1 MITIRKIL
9 MLLFVL
15 GSISTAQNEVKNY
28 ADVYVDGNGVMRWKG
43 SDKEVSLF
51 GVNYTTPFAYSY
63 RAQKKLGLD
72 LKKAIDLDVAQIA
85 RLGFDA
91 FRVHVWDREISDRN
105 GNLLNNEHLDLFDYL
120 VSKLA
125 ENGIKSIITPIAWW
139 ATGWPE
145 PDVETPGF
153 SQVYSKV
160 ELITNS
166 TAREAQKKY
175 LDQFINHINPYTKY
189 SYKNEPS
196 VIAIE
201 IINEPKHPDNEEQ
214 VTEYVNEMYDVLR
227 NAGLTKPIFYNIS
240 ENWST
245 MQANAVS
252 KSKAEG
258 VSFQWYPTGLVH
270 GKMLT
275 GNYLINVN
283 KYKIPSD
290 SVSGFNKKSKMVY
303 EFDAADIGASY
314 MYPAM
319 ARSYREAGMQFAS
332 MFAYDPSQIAWSNTE
347 YPTHFLNL
355 LYTPSKAISLMIAAK
370 AFHTLPRNKSFGN
383 YPANNVFNE
392 FRVSYEEDLSEMNC
406 DTSFYYS
413 NNTNSIPKN
422 VSSLIHIAGVGSSH
436 VIKYDGTGAYFIDK
450 IENGVWRLEVYPD
463 AIWLKDPFE
472 QTSMTRQVSRLY
484 WNERKMSVDI
494 PNLGNEFA
502 VNSLSTE
509 KQSSGKA
516 SGTEI
521 KVEPGIYL
529 LSSSSVEKSGIEKYL
544 SKENKFLEGL
554 YLPKNISPVV
564 NVVNKTNQNAV
575 TTGRLNFKFL
585 IASDEKIEYANLY
598 MKRAGWRGF
607 KKYPLKNINGFNY
620 VVDDTSK
627 YNLDGNIQYCVSVK
641 TEKNIFTYPGGIQKS
656 PEDWDFSQ
664 NDLWNM
670 NVSKPVEPIV
680 LLDAG
685 RDQRD
690 FIVPQYNPSFRYMI
704 DYSSGS
710 NSEKNSLAVK
720 VSFSKNAAIPF
731 GLQLNVSEI
740 VKPFLSSLN
749 QYKYLVIKG
758 KSDED
763 KLSMVDIRIL
773 MEDGKAYSVRAQLPK
788 NWNDVKIPLSDFKNG
803 SALILPNSYPQFLP
817 KVWNGT
823 KVLVNEKL
831 NLNQIQFVQVTCE
844 KPKSEIQNDKSEV
857 SFRIESIMLERK

>member
-1 MITIRKIL
+1 
-9 MLLFVL
+9 
-15 GSISTAQNEVKNY
+15 
-28 ADVYVDGNGVMRWKG
+28 
-43 SDKEVSLF
+43 
-51 GVNYTTPFAYSY
+51 
-63 RAQKKLGLD
+63 
-72 LKKAIDLDVAQIA
+72 
-85 RLGFDA
+85 
-91 FRVHVWDREISDRN
+91 
-105 GNLLNNEHLDLFDYL
+105 LFDYL

-153 SQVYSKV
+153 SQIYSKV

-166 TAREAQKKY
+166 NAKEAQKKY

-189 SYKNEPS
+189 SYKNDPS

-201 IINEPKHPDNEEQ
+201 IVNEPKHPNNEQQ
-214 VTEYVNEMYDVLR
+214 VTEYINEMYDVLR

-240 ENWST
+240 ENWSS

-270 GKMLT
+270 GKMLR

-283 KYKIPSD
+283 KYLIPSD
-290 SVSGFNKKSKMVY
+290 SVAGFNKKTKMVY

-319 ARSYREAGMQFAS
+319 ARSYREAGMQFAA

-370 AFHTLPRNKSFGN
+370 AFHSLPRNKSFGN
-383 YPANNVFNE
+383 YPANNVFDE
-392 FRVSYEEDLSEMNC
+392 FRVSYEENLSEMNS

-413 NNTNSIPKN
+413 NNTESIPQN
-422 VSSLIHIAGVGSSH
+422 PLLLTHIAGVGSSP

-472 QTSMTRQVSRLY
+472 QTSMSRQVSRLY
-484 WNERKMSVDI
+484 WNERKMSVNI
-494 PNLGNEFA
+494 PNLGSEF
-502 VNSLSTE
+502 VINSLSAD
-509 KQSSGKA
+509 KQSSWKA

-529 LSSSSVEKSGIEKYL
+529 LSSSAIEKNRIEKYL
-544 SKENKFLEGL
+544 SKENKFLERL
-554 YLPKNISPVV
+554 YLPQNISPVV
-564 NVVNKTNQNAV
+564 NVVNKTNRHAF
-575 TTGRLNFKFL
+575 TTDKLNFKFL
-585 IASDEKIEYANLY
+585 IASEDKIEYANLY
-598 MKRAGWRGF
+598 IKRSGWRGF
-607 KKYPLKNINGFNY
+607 KKYPLKNVHGFDY
-620 VVDDTSK
+620 VVNDTSK
-627 YNLDGNIQYCVSVK
+627 YNVDGNFQYCVSVK
-641 TEKNIFTYPGGIQKS
+641 TEKYIYTYPGGIQKS

-664 NDLWNM
+664 NDLWNI
-670 NVSKPVEPIV
+670 NVNIPDEPIV
-680 LLDAG
+680 LLDAF

-690 FIVPQYNPSFRYMI
+690 FIFPQYNPSVKYMI
-704 DYSSGS
+704 DYSAGS
-710 NSEKNSLAVK
+710 NSEKNSVDVK
-720 VSFSKNAAIPF
+720 VSFSKEAAIPF

-740 VKPFLSSLN
+740 VKPFSSSLN
-749 QYKYLVIKG
+749 RYKYLVIKG

-763 KLSMVDIRIL
+763 KPSSVDIKLLMKDGRAYSARVQLSM
-773 MEDGKAYSVRAQLPK
+773 
-788 NWNDVKIPLSDFKNG
+788 NWNDTKIPLSNFKNG

-817 KVWNGT
+817 KVWIGDEGN
-823 KVLVNEKL
+823 KKL
-831 NLNQIQFVQVTCE
+831 NLNQLQFIQVTCE
-844 KPKSEIQNDKSEV
+844 KPKSEIQNDKSQV
-857 SFRIESIMLERK
+857 SFKIESIMLGSK

>member
-9 MLLFVL
+9 MLLFLL
-15 GSISTAQNEVKNY
+15 GSISTAQSEKKNY

-72 LKKAIDLDVAQIA
+72 LKKAIDLDVAQMV
-85 RLGFDA
+85 RLGLDA
-91 FRVHVWDREISDRN
+91 FRIHVWDREISDRN

-120 VSKLA
+120 ISKLE

-160 ELITNS
+160 ELITNQ
-166 TAREAQKKY
+166 TARAAQKKY

-189 SYKNEPS
+189 SYKNDPS

-201 IINEPKHPDNEEQ
+201 IINEPKHPNNEKQ

-319 ARSYREAGMQFAS
+319 ARSYREAGMQFAT

-370 AFHTLPRNKSFGN
+370 AFHYLPMNKSFVI

-392 FRVSYEEDLSEMNC
+392 FKVNYEEDLSEMNS

-413 NNTNSIPKN
+413 NNTNSNPKN
-422 VSSLIHIAGVGSSH
+422 VSLLIHIAGVGSSPI
-436 VIKYDGTGAYFIDK
+436 IKYDGTGAYFIDK

-472 QTSMTRQVSRLY
+472 QTSMSHQVSRLY
-484 WNERKMSVDI
+484 WNERKMTVNI
-494 PNLGNEFA
+494 PDLGNEF
-502 VNSLSTE
+502 VINSLSTE
-509 KQSSGKA
+509 KQLSGKA

-529 LSSSSVEKSGIEKYL
+529 LSSSSVEKSRIDEYL
-544 SKENKFLEGL
+544 SQENKFLDGL

-564 NVVNKTNQNAV
+564 NVVNKTNHNAL
-575 TTGRLNFKFL
+575 TTDRLNFKFQ
-585 IASDEKIEYANLY
+585 IAGDDKIEYANLY
-598 MKRAGWRGF
+598 IKRSGWRGF
-607 KKYPLKNINGFNY
+607 KKYPLKNINGFDY

-627 YNLDGNIQYCVSVK
+627 YSADGNLQYCVSIK

-664 NDLWNM
+664 NDLWNI
-670 NVSKPVEPIV
+670 NVNVPGESLV
-680 LLDAG
+680 LLDAS

-690 FIVPQYNPSFRYMI
+690 FIFPQYNPSVKYLV

-710 NSEKNSLAVK
+710 NTEKKSLSVK
-720 VSFSKNAAIPF
+720 VSFTKEASIPF

-740 VKPFLSSLN
+740 IKPFVSSLN
-749 QYKYLVIKG
+749 QYKYLVVKG
-758 KSDED
+758 KSDGD
-763 KLSMVDIRIL
+763 KKSMVDIKFL
-773 MEDGKAYSVRAQLPK
+773 MEDGSTYSARVHLSK
-788 NWNDVKIPLSDFKNG
+788 SWNDTKIPLSDFKSS

-817 KVWNGT
+817 KIWNGT
-823 KVLVNEKL
+823 KEQ
-831 NLNQIQFVQVTCE
+831 LNQKLDLNQLQFIQITCE
-844 KPKSEIQNDKSEV
+844 KPKSEIRNDKAEI
-857 SFRIESIMLERK
+857 SFRIESIMLGRK

>member
-1 MITIRKIL
+1 MKIIRNICL
-9 MLLFVL
+9 IFLII
-15 GSISTAQNEVKNY
+15 ISTNY
-28 ADVYVDGNGVMRWKG
+28 AQTDSKKLTEVFVDGNGVMRWKG
-43 SDKEVSLF
+43 SNNEVSLF

-63 RAQKKLGLD
+63 RAHKKLGLD
-72 LKKAIDLDVAQIA
+72 LKKAIDLDVAQMA

-125 ENGIKSIITPIAWW
+125 EKGIKSIVTPIAWW

-153 SQVYSKV
+153 SQRHSKV

-166 TAREAQKKY
+166 EAREAEKKY

-201 IINEPKHPDNEEQ
+201 IINEPKHPNSEKQ

-240 ENWST
+240 ENWNT

-270 GKMLT
+270 GKMLE

-283 KYKIPSD
+283 KYSIPSD
-290 SVSGFNKKSKMVY
+290 SVEQFNKKSKMVY
-303 EFDAADIGASY
+303 EFDAADIGDSY
-314 MYPAM
+314 MYPAI
-319 ARSYREAGMQFAS
+319 ARSYREAGMQFAA
-332 MFAYDPSQIAWSNTE
+332 MFSYDPVQIAWSNTE

-370 AFHTLPRNKSFGN
+370 AFHSLPRNKSFGN
-383 YPANNVFNE
+383 YPANNVFDE
-392 FRVSYEEDLSEMNC
+392 FRVSYNEDLSEMNS

-413 NNTNSIPKN
+413 NNTKSIPKN
-422 VSSLIHIAGVGSSH
+422 FSSLAHIAGTGSSS
-436 VIKYDGTGAYFIDK
+436 VIKYDGTGAYFLDK
-450 IENGVWRLEVYPD
+450 IENGIWRLEIYPD

-472 QTSMTRQVSRLY
+472 QTSMSRQVSKLY
-484 WNERKMSVDI
+484 WNERKLSINI
-494 PNLGNEFA
+494 PNLGNEF
-502 VNSLSTE
+502 VINSLSSNV
-509 KQSSGKA
+509 QSSPKA
-516 SGTEI
+516 SGIEF
-521 KVEPGIYL
+521 KVKPGIYL
-529 LSSSSVEKSGIEKYL
+529 ISSNTIEKNKIEKYL
-544 SKENKFLEGL
+544 SKKIKFLEGL
-554 YLPKNISPVV
+554 YLPQNISPTV
-564 NVVNKTNQNAV
+564 NVVNKTNQHAV
-575 TTGRLNFKFL
+575 TIDKMNFKFL
-585 IASDEKIEYANLY
+585 IASDEKIESVNLY
-598 MKRAGWRGF
+598 LKRLGWRGF
-607 KKYPLKNINGFNY
+607 KKYPLKNTGEFNY

-627 YNLDGNIQYCVSVK
+627 FGIDGNLQYCVSVK
-641 TEKNIFTYPGGIQKS
+641 TEKNIFTYPGGVQKS

-664 NDLWNM
+664 NELWNI
-670 NVSKPVEPIV
+670 NIAIPGEPIV
-680 LLDAG
+680 LLDAS

-690 FIVPQYNPSFRYMI
+690 LIFPQYSPSFRYMV

-710 NSEKNSLAVK
+710 NSEKNSVGVK
-720 VSFSKNAAIPF
+720 VSFLKETELPV

-740 VKPFLSSLN
+740 VKPFLSVLD
-749 QYKYLVIKG
+749 QYEYLVVRG

-763 KLSMVDIRIL
+763 KPSTVEVRFL
-773 MEDGKAYSVRAQLPK
+773 MDDGRSYSASVK
-788 NWNDVKIPLSDFKNG
+788 FSKIWNDVKIPLSNLKNDF
-803 SALILPNSYPQFLP
+803 ALILPNSYPQFLP
-817 KVWNGT
+817 KIWNGN
-823 KVLVNEKL
+823 KDDVNQKL
-831 NLNQIQFVQVTCE
+831 NLNQLQFIQVTCE
-844 KPKSEIQNDKSEV
+844 KPKSQTKDDKSEV
-857 SFRIESIMLERK
+857 SFNIESITLESK